1 MKKTNKTIK
10 KRGGEQ
16 VITDINHLLTNKTL
30 DSTEKINNSTV
41 IKTNTSKNKIL
52 ASTEK
57 INKSTVI
64 IKNTSKNNTL
74 YLKCIDA
81 NISSN
86 IEIKN
91 TSFTIE
97 KLNDIIKNIGIQKT
111 FNNEDLP
118 FSTVIRTGGSSL
130 LAPDNTDQL
139 KEEYSKFT
147 KYIDKLPSNS
157 RQKEDLENIIDDL
170 AYTRGTLNIVIKDD
184 NNNDQILNE
193 LKQFIINNNQSSDSN
208 ITFDMGRKY
217 HLRNI
222 NNDVPNGQIGYTLE
236 YTFREYNKNI
246 VESFQKKFI
255 ENHTNI
261 QALITSHIAYIAT
274 LSTKKKCTINDYTNP
289 EAYIFYSK
297 YYKSGDANWLENYK
311 RNIDSDQ
318 QFKFGDA
325 FLPQIYEYHD
335 EYIEKLVRDTTRA
348 HIGPNVQGLENPNY
362 VVIDNELKNS
372 LSLLKTQR
380 KNINDLSW
388 FHDKLNKK
396 DWEYILKMFEF
407 DLNNIIMNAPV
418 APSNIHCYRGANKHV
433 IENQTADDNANI
445 SLNCY
450 QTSRITSF
458 SIAYRAAQNFY
469 YSNGKENVDTVLKD
483 ACLYR
488 TTIME
493 GANVL
498 FIEPITSCDTEFEI
512 ITPSDT
518 VIVDPIGFDP
528 DTLTSTTELS
538 TSDAY
543 ILDHKNHIKYNNIDD
558 RTGIYGRHHEKIQ
571 SIDIIVVGCPP
582 PAPRR
587 PRRPLP

>member
-1 MKKTNKTIK
+1 MK

-16 VITDINHLLTNKTL
+16 KVIVDEKFITDINHLLTNKTL
-30 DSTEKINNSTV
+30 AT
-41 IKTNTSKNKIL
+41 TS
-52 ASTEK
+52 AEK

-64 IKNTSKNNTL
+64 KINEFKNNTL
-74 YLKCIDA
+74 YLKCINPKIA
-81 NISSN
+81 NK

-91 TSFTIE
+91 TSFSIE
-97 KLNDIIKNIGIQKT
+97 KFNEIIKNIGIEKN
-111 FNNEDLP
+111 FNNNDLP
-118 FSTVIRTGGSSL
+118 FSTVKRTGGSSL
-130 LAPDNTDQL
+130 LALDNDERL

-147 KYIDKLPSNS
+147 RYIDKLPSNS
-157 RQKEDLENIIDDL
+157 RVKENIEDIIDDL
-170 AYTRGTLNIVIKDD
+170 AYGRGNLDIVIID
-184 NNNDQILNE
+184 NHRQQTLDV
-193 LKQFIINNNQSSDSN
+193 LKQFIIDNNQSLDSN
-208 ITFDMGRKY
+208 ITFDMGIKY
-217 HLRNI
+217 RLMNI
-222 NNDVPNGQIGYTLE
+222 DNDVPNGQIGYTLE

-274 LSTKKKCTINDYTNP
+274 LSTKEKCTINDYTNP

-311 RNIDSDQ
+311 GNMDSDQ

-335 EYIEKLVRDTTRA
+335 EYIKLLVRDTTRA
-348 HIGPNVQGLENPNY
+348 YVGPNVRGLENPNY
-362 VVIDNELKNS
+362 VLIDNELKNS
-372 LSLLKTQR
+372 QSLLKTRR
-380 KNINDLSW
+380 KNIYDLSW
-388 FHDKLNKK
+388 FHNKLNKK
-396 DWEYILKMFEF
+396 DWEYILEKFEF
-407 DLNNIIMNAPV
+407 DLNNIIMYAPV

-433 IENQTADDNANI
+433 IVNQSASDNANI
-445 SLNCY
+445 SLKCY

-469 YSNGKENVDTVLKD
+469 YSNGEKNVDTVLKD

-538 TSDAY
+538 TSAAY
-543 ILDHKNHIKYNNIDD
+543 ILDHNKHIKYNNIDD

-587 PRRPLP
+587 RPPAPPRRPPP